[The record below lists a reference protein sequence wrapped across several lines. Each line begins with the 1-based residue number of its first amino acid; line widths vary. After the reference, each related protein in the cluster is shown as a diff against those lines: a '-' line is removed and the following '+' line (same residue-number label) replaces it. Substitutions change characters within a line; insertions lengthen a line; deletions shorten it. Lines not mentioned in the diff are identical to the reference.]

1 LPRTNLVGYGEIRS
15 RGREPGTLF
24 EAFAEI
30 KDPGFVMTV
39 LADKQDLAT
48 ALQRFFGSEVAA

>member
-1 LPRTNLVGYGEIRS
+1 
-15 RGREPGTLF
+15 
-24 EAFAEI
+24 
-30 KDPGFVMTV
+30 MTV